1 MARRLL
7 GRKRGMTNMFDDKG
21 NLIPCTVI
29 ECEKNVIIQKKTKE
43 IDGYVAIQTGYE
55 LVKAKNPER
64 QIARTKKPQRG
75 HFAKANVE
83 PRKHLIESK
92 FDGIESC
99 NVGEE
104 FGVEIF
110 GDIEFVDVM
119 GVSKGK
125 GFQGVMKLF
134 NFAGGPASHGSKF
147 HRGRGSQGMRTTP
160 GRCFP
165 GGKRP
170 SQMGNRRVT
179 VQGLKIVLVNPE
191 ENLIVVRGAIPGA
204 TDSVVCISPAIKKQK
219 AK

>member
-7 GRKRGMTNMFDDKG
+7 GRKRGMTNIFDDKG
-21 NLIPCTVI
+21 NVVPCTVI

-43 IDGYVAIQTGYE
+43 IDGYVAIQTGFE

-64 QIARTKKPQRG
+64 RQNRTKKPLRG

-83 PRKHLIESK
+83 PRKHLIESRNE
-92 FDGIESC
+92 DAE
-99 NVGEE
+99 VGEE

-110 GDIEFVDVM
+110 DGIDFVDVS
-119 GVSKGK
+119 GISKGK
-125 GFQGVMKLF
+125 GFQGVIKLF

-179 VQGLKIVLVNPE
+179 VQSLKVVLIKPE

-204 TDSVVCISPAIKKQK
+204 TDSVVCLSPAIKKVNSK
-219 AK
+219 

>member
-7 GRKRGMTNMFDDKG
+7 GRKRGMTNIFDENG
-21 NLIPCTVI
+21 NVVPCTVI

-43 IDGYVAIQTGYE
+43 IDGYVAIQTGFE
-55 LVKAKNPER
+55 LVKANNPEKR
-64 QIARTKKPQRG
+64 QNRTKKPLRG

-83 PRKHLIESK
+83 PRKHLIESR
-92 FDGIESC
+92 DEDAE
-99 NVGEE
+99 VGEE

-110 GDIEFVDVM
+110 DGIEFIDVT

-134 NFAGGPASHGSKF
+134 NYAGGPASHGSKF
-147 HRGRGSQGMRTTP
+147 HRERGSQGMRTTP

-170 SQMGNRRVT
+170 SQMGNRQVT
-179 VQGLKIVLVNPE
+179 VQSLKVVLIKPE
-191 ENLIVVRGAIPGA
+191 ENLIVVRGAVPGA
-204 TDSVVCISPAIKKQK
+204 TDGVVCLSPAIKKINSK
-219 AK
+219 K